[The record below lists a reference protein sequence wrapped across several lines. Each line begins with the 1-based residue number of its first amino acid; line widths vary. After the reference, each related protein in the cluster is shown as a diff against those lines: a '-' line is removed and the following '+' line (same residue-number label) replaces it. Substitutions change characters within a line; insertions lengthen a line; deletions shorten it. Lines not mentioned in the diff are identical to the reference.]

1 MATDSDPRQMLLAD
15 ALGQYRAEYALLADR
30 WKVLETKAQGTAAT
44 AGIFVAGVFAITG
57 DVDEST
63 PFYEVWL
70 LAGVTLLL
78 TAAILFAVRALFIRD
93 LVDPPAGSQLEQVA
107 MDVVALDDDEEFAK
121 HLPAVYSEQFSVW
134 REANEALRHA
144 VVAKAVAVWR
154 GQLVLAGAVLLMTLV
169 CLVVVLT
176 KS

>member
-1 MATDSDPRQMLLAD
+1 MATDSNPRQTLLTD

-30 WKVLETKAQGTAAT
+30 WKVLETKAQGTAAI
-44 AGIFVAGVFAITG
+44 AGIFVAGVFAITR
-57 DVDEST
+57 DLDEAT
-63 PFYEVWL
+63 PFYELWL
-70 LAGVTLLL
+70 LAGVILLL
-78 TAAILFAVRALFIRD
+78 TTAILFAVRALFIRN

-107 MDVVALDDDEEFAK
+107 MDVVTLDDEQFAD
-121 HLPAVYSEQFSVW
+121 HLPAVYSEQFTVW

-154 GQLVLAGAVLLMTLV
+154 GQLVLAAAVLLMAMV